1 VLVEMGELLIQ
12 EQQVLEAE
20 AATAAAAAV
29 APTMAVQTGLEET
42 PEVIQEPTDQ
52 KTQVALLE
60 EMEAK
65 EVRLAVETAEPVEM

>member
-12 EQQVLEAE
+12 EQQVLVVVEE
-20 AATAAAAAV
+20 TAAAV
-29 APTMAVQTGLEET
+29 VVVPTMEVITGLEET

-60 EMEAK
+60 EMEAQ

>member
-1 VLVEMGELLIQ
+1 
-12 EQQVLEAE
+12 
-20 AATAAAAAV
+20 
-29 APTMAVQTGLEET
+29 MAVQTGLEET

-60 EMEAK
+60 EMEAQ

>member
-1 VLVEMGELLIQ
+1 MGELLIQ
-12 EQQVLEAE
+12 EQQVLEVVE
-20 AATAAAAAV
+20 ETAAAV
-29 APTMAVQTGLEET
+29 AAVPTMEVVTGLGET

-60 EMEAK
+60 EMEVQ

>member
-1 VLVEMGELLIQ
+1 MGELLIQ

-60 EMEAK
+60 EMEAQ

>member
-60 EMEAK
+60 EMEAQ